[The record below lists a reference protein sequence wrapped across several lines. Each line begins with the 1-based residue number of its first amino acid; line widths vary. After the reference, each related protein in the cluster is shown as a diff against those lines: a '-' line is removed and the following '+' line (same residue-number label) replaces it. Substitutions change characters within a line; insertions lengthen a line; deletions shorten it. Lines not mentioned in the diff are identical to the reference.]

1 MIRNWGGGIYQRDS
15 FYDLADE
22 YGILIWEDLMW
33 ACNAYAIPESFLLS
47 AAKEV
52 RDNVRR
58 MQPHPSIALWAG
70 NNEDEHDM
78 YIADKPPAPPGFTP
92 ADIEAYVRHF
102 LAQFSPF

>member
-1 MIRNWGGGIYQRDS
+1 
-15 FYDLADE
+15 
-22 YGILIWEDLMW
+22 
-33 ACNAYAIPESFLLS
+33 
-47 AAKEV
+47 
-52 RDNVRR
+52 